1 MVTSIARPRRARIYG
16 LAAMFALVGM
26 LLPAAAGIALGHHA
40 TVVPNLD
47 CSGNVTYQIND
58 WTTVD
63 TGHQAEAT
71 FKVYYALNGSS
82 SYTLSGPG
90 SFTLAGG
97 WTFSGSFSVS
107 PSVTSVAIR
116 ATDFV
121 WGDGSNDP
129 GPYDAT
135 ATRPTN
141 CKKSPTIATTL
152 SGSTVPIGTA
162 VYDSA
167 TLSGA
172 SPNAGGTVTYTV
184 YTNSTCTAGAQSAG
198 TVTVTDGVVPN
209 SNAITFNSSG
219 TWYWQAVYSGDAN
232 NNGATS
238 ACTSEVLTVVG
249 CWCPTIATTLS
260 GSTVPIGTAVY
271 DSATLSGGYN
281 PTGTIYYRLY
291 SDSSCQSLVANL
303 TPTFNALVAG
313 VAPNSN
319 GYTFNSPGTWYWQ
332 AVYSGDANNSGATSA
347 CTSEVLTVSPTPTPT
362 PYQSFQ
368 GATATPGHITTPP
381 PTSTGS
387 NGSNNSNDPASLL
400 VLLICLEFGGIGLLA
415 IQVQR
420 RRTMGG

>member
-1 MVTSIARPRRARIYG
+1 
-16 LAAMFALVGM
+16 MFALVGM

-184 YTNSTCTAGAQSAG
+184 Y
-198 TVTVTDGVVPN
+198 
-209 SNAITFNSSG
+209 
-219 TWYWQAVYSGDAN
+219 
-232 NNGATS
+232 
-238 ACTSEVLTVVG
+238 
-249 CWCPTIATTLS
+249 
-260 GSTVPIGTAVY
+260 
-271 DSATLSGGYN
+271 
-281 PTGTIYYRLY
+281 
-291 SDSSCQSLVANL
+291 
-303 TPTFNALVAG
+303 
-313 VAPNSN
+313 
-319 GYTFNSPGTWYWQ
+319 
-332 AVYSGDANNSGATSA
+332 
-347 CTSEVLTVSPTPTPT
+347 
-362 PYQSFQ
+362 
-368 GATATPGHITTPP
+368 
-381 PTSTGS
+381 
-387 NGSNNSNDPASLL
+387 
-400 VLLICLEFGGIGLLA
+400 
-415 IQVQR
+415 
-420 RRTMGG
+420 